1 MKSNKLIPGVV
12 LILIGTMFLLR
23 NYGYL
28 NFHFWNLFYLWPII
42 ILVIGINLIFAN
54 NRSTWATMLKLGVVV
69 LGFGLLLFGNF
80 SNHNP
85 FANRYSYHFD
95 DDDNDD
101 DDDDDNYSDGKKI
114 TKLEGASVFTEN
126 YTDSIKVA
134 ELNISGGATTYK
146 LNDTTNQLFNANTQ
160 EYFGN
165 YQLTSNKK
173 DSLYVLNFKMRDSNG
188 HFNWDDDNKKANIA
202 TFKLNANPEWN
213 INVATGATDLDFD
226 LSKFKVRSLDLA
238 GGAGAFKIKFGQP
251 LSTTNI
257 DISTGASDVDIKIP
271 TTAACRITKGTAFSS
286 NNFEGFTKVSDG
298 AYETPGFANATN
310 KIYIKI
316 KGGMSSFSVK
326 RY

>member
-1 MKSNKLIPGVV
+1 MKSNKLIPGTI
-12 LILIGTMFLLR
+12 LILIGVMFLLR
-23 NYGYL
+23 NYGLL
-28 NFHFWNLFYLWPII
+28 NFHFWNLFYLWPIVI
-42 ILVIGINLIFAN
+42 VVIGINLIFAN
-54 NRSTWATMLKLGVVV
+54 NRSTWATLIKLGVIV

-80 SNHNP
+80 SKRDP
-85 FANRYSYHFD
+85 FDGNYTFRF
-95 DDDNDD
+95 N
-101 DDDDDNYSDGKKI
+101 DDDDDNYSEGRRI
-114 TKLEGASVFTEN
+114 TKIEGASVFTEN
-126 YTDSIKVA
+126 YTDSVKVA

-165 YQLTSNKK
+165 YQLTTDKN
-173 DSLYVLNFKMRDSNG
+173 DSLYVLNFKMRDNKRR
-188 HFNWDDDNKKANIA
+188 FDFDDDHKKANLA
-202 TFKLNANPEWN
+202 TFKLNVNPEWN

-238 GGAGAFKIKFGQP
+238 GGAGAFKLKFGQP
-251 LSTTNI
+251 LSTTNV
-257 DISTGASDVDIKIP
+257 DISTGASDVDINIP
-271 TTAACRITKGTAFSS
+271 NNAACRITRSSAFSS
-286 NNFEGFTKVSDG
+286 SDFEGFNKVGDN

>member
-1 MKSNKLIPGVV
+1 MKSNKLIPGVI
-12 LILIGTMFLLR
+12 LMLIGVAFLLR

-28 NFHFWNLFYLWPII
+28 NFHFWNLFYLWPIVI
-42 ILVIGINLIFAN
+42 VVIGINLIFAN
-54 NRSTWATMLKLGVVV
+54 NRSTWATLLKLGVIVV
-69 LGFGLLLFGNF
+69 GFGLLLFGNF
-80 SNHNP
+80 SKHHP
-85 FANRYSYHFD
+85 FGNRYSYHFD
-95 DDDNDD
+95 DDDDDNDD
-101 DDDDDNYSDGKKI
+101 ENYSEGRRVTKI
-114 TKLEGASVFTEN
+114 EGASEFTEN
-126 YTDSIKVA
+126 YTDSVKVA

-146 LNDTTNQLFNANTQ
+146 LSDTTNQLFNANTQ

-165 YQLTSNKK
+165 YQLTTDKN
-173 DSLYVLNFKMRDSNG
+173 DSLYVLNFKMRDNKG
-188 HFNWDDDNKKANIA
+188 HFDWDDDHKKSNFA
-202 TFKLNANPEWN
+202 TFKLNVNPEWN

-251 LSTTNI
+251 LSTTTI
-257 DISTGASDVDIKIP
+257 DISTGASDVDINIP
-271 TTAACRITKGTAFSS
+271 NNAACRITRSSAFSS
-286 NNFEGFTKVSDG
+286 SNFEGFNKVGD

>member
-12 LILIGTMFLLR
+12 LILIGAAFLLR

-28 NFHFWNLFYLWPII
+28 NFHFWNVFYLWPIVI
-42 ILVIGINLIFAN
+42 VMIGINLIFAN
-54 NRSTWATMLKLGVVV
+54 NKSTWATFLKLGVIVV
-69 LGFGLLLFGNF
+69 GFGLLLFGNF
-80 SNHNP
+80 SKNHP
-85 FANRYSYHFD
+85 FQNRYSYHFD

-101 DDDDDNYSDGKKI
+101 DDYSEGKKI
-114 TKLEGASVFTEN
+114 TKIEGASVFSES
-126 YTDSIKVA
+126 YTDSIKIA

-146 LNDTTNQLFNANTQ
+146 LSDTTNQLFNANTQ

-165 YQLTSNKK
+165 YQLTTDKE
-173 DSLYVLNFKMRDSNG
+173 DSVYVLNFKMRDSKRS
-188 HFNWDDDNKKANIA
+188 FDWDDKNKKANIA
-202 TFKLNANPEWN
+202 NFKLNVNPEWN
-213 INVATGATDLDFD
+213 INVSTGATDLNFD

-251 LSTTNI
+251 LSTTTV
-257 DISTGASDVDIKIP
+257 DISTGASDVDINIP
-271 TTAACRITKGTAFSS
+271 ANAACRITRSSAFSS
-286 NNFEGFTKVSDG
+286 SNFEGFTKKGDG
-298 AYETPGFANATN
+298 TYETPGFANATN

>member
-12 LILIGTMFLLR
+12 LILIGVMFLLR

-28 NFHFWNLFYLWPII
+28 HFHFWNFFYLWPVII
-42 ILVIGINLIFAN
+42 VMIGINLIFAN
-54 NRSTWATMLKLGVVV
+54 NKSNWATVLKLAVIVI
-69 LGFGLLLFGNF
+69 GFGLLFFGNF
-80 SNHNP
+80 SNHHP
-85 FANRYSYHFD
+85 FWNRYSYNFHN
-95 DDDNDD
+95 DNDD
-101 DDDDDNYSDGKKI
+101 DDDDENYSEGRRVTKI
-114 TKLEGASVFTEN
+114 EGASVFTEN
-126 YTDSIKVA
+126 YTDSVKVA

-165 YQLTSNKK
+165 YQLTTNKN
-173 DSLYVLNFKMRDSNG
+173 DSLYVLNFKMRDNKRR
-188 HFNWDDDNKKANIA
+188 FDFDDDHKKANLA

-238 GGAGAFKIKFGQP
+238 GGAGAFKLKFGQP
-251 LSTTNI
+251 LSTTTV
-257 DISTGASDVDIKIP
+257 DISTGASDVDINVP
-271 TTAACRITKGTAFSS
+271 NNAACRITRSSAFSS
-286 NNFEGFTKVSDG
+286 SNFEGFNKVGDN